1 MPILILI
8 PLACFVLCAALMR
21 PLLGRHGLG
30 GDWPAALI
38 VAALLVGVFVV
49 ACTELL
55 SLLGLLAFW
64 PVVAVWL
71 VLLAGLLLARR
82 RRWGLSEP
90 LEEESWLPGWCG
102 WRSWGAWCWVAAG
115 LIVLLALVVAMAS
128 PPNTHDAL
136 SYHLPRQVRWMQMGQ
151 VRHYATDDMRELSFP
166 PFAEF
171 VQMHTLLLTASD
183 AFVHLPQW
191 GAYALT
197 VLASALTC
205 RALGRAWAAPLA
217 ALLVACQPMA
227 YIQAASPK
235 NDPVLMFLMVVFGWL
250 AAAAL
255 VRGRCGLMHCLLMG
269 AALGLAAL
277 TKSTATVLMLPVCL
291 LVGVVLLYQHRAGAL
306 WRGTI
311 IAIVAAVL
319 VAGHTTRNIQ
329 AFGHPMGPL
338 NYEDGGF
345 SLSMERHDVAGIGS
359 NMLRNLALH
368 VVLNSTEQVARVEG
382 VVRAWHE
389 RLGWDPDDPQTTWG
403 GGYVGQVALNNEGR
417 VPAPI
422 HVVLVVVCLPLLLLA
437 LRRRDRGDWAASA
450 FWACG
455 VASFVLFVSLVKWNP
470 WHARL
475 HAPIIA
481 FLAAPTAIGLAR
493 ARGGAWAAATG
504 LAIGAP
510 VLAFLAWAAVVN
522 VDRPLHGPRGVLL
535 NPQQDITRWRSDV
548 AHRAGMQAVE
558 GLWRAPTG
566 PVSVL
571 AGDEEYNVLH
581 LMKSI
586 PGRRPLTH
594 IYASLGRTQA
604 KDPLWS
610 PPVAIITVYHAMPVR
625 AFGDR
630 VYERVSE
637 LSSLNL
643 YVLRPSLPP
652 RRPGESMATLTRYA
666 ALPEP
671 MAHGRMAPQ
680 HAGWR
685 TAHGLA
691 LPARGLGIPVPGDG
705 QPRTLLVAI
714 KPIAHPS
721 TSVIYSIGERVLHV
735 EPTLT
740 SEAYTI
746 AEIAVPGL
754 EKPGVLHVTF
764 PEAQAN
770 GAADA
775 VAVGWLQMPTNVE
788 LAAYDASITE
798 IATSLPSAQ

>member
-8 PLACFVLCAALMR
+8 PLACFVLCAALLR

-30 GDWPAALI
+30 GEWPAALI

-64 PVVAVWL
+64 PVVAAWL

-90 LEEESWLPGWCG
+90 LEEESWLPGWSG

-115 LIVLLALVVAMAS
+115 LVVLLALVVAMTS

-136 SYHLPRQVRWMQMGQ
+136 SYHLPRQLRWMQMGQ

-166 PFAEF
+166 PLAEF

-197 VLASALTC
+197 VLASAMTC
-205 RALGRAWAAPLA
+205 RALGRPSAAPLA

-235 NDPVLMFLMVVFGWL
+235 NDPVLMFMMVAFGWL
-250 AAAAL
+250 AAVAI
-255 VRGRCGLMHCLLMG
+255 VRGRCGLVHCLLLG
-269 AALGLAAL
+269 ATLGLAAL
-277 TKSTATVLMLPVCL
+277 TKSTAMVLLLPVCL
-291 LVGVVLLYQHRAGAL
+291 LVGALLLYQHRSGAL
-306 WRGTI
+306 WRGAVM
-311 IAIVAAVL
+311 AIVAAAL

-338 NYEDGGF
+338 KHEDGGF

-359 NMLRNLALH
+359 NLLRNLALH
-368 VVLNSTEQVARVEG
+368 AMLNSPEQVAAVER

-389 RLGWDPDDPQTTWG
+389 RLEWDADDPRTTWG

-422 HVVLVVVCLPLLLLA
+422 HVVLIVVCLPLLLLA
-437 LRRRDRGDWAASA
+437 LRRRDRGDWVPLA

-455 VASFVLFVSLVKWNP
+455 AASFVLFVSVVKWNP

-481 FLAAPTAIGLAR
+481 FLAAPTAVGLVR
-493 ARGGAWAAATG
+493 ARGGAWAAAAG
-504 LAIGAP
+504 LGIGAP

-535 NPQQDITRWRSDV
+535 NPQQDITRWRSHV
-548 AHRAGMQAVE
+548 AHRSSMPAVE
-558 GLWRAPTG
+558 GLWRAPSG
-566 PVSVL
+566 PVAVL
-571 AGDEEYNVLH
+571 AGDTEYNIMH
-581 LMKSI
+581 LMRGF
-586 PGRRPLTH
+586 PGQRPLTH
-594 IYASLGRTQA
+594 IHATLGRTQA
-604 KDPLWS
+604 VDPSWD
-610 PPVAIITVYHAMPVR
+610 PPVAIITAYHAMPAMVIEGR
-625 AFGDR
+625 AF
-630 VYERVSE
+630 ERVND

-643 YVLRPSLPP
+643 YVLRPGLPP
-652 RRPGESMATLTRYA
+652 RQVGGSIHGLARYA
-666 ALPEP
+666 ALDNPRN
-671 MAHGRMAPQ
+671 HGRMAQ
-680 HAGWR
+680 QNAFWG
-685 TAHGLA
+685 TAFGLV
-691 LPARGLGIPVPGDG
+691 LPARGLDIPVPGDG
-705 QPRTLLVAI
+705 QPRTLLVAF
-714 KPIAHPS
+714 KPMVHRS
-721 TSVIYSIGERVLHV
+721 TSVVYSIDGRVLHV

-740 SEAYTI
+740 RDAYTI

-754 EKPGVLHVTF
+754 DEPGVLRVTF

-770 GAADA
+770 GAVEA

-788 LAAYDASITE
+788 LAAYDASIAET
-798 IATSLPSAQ
+798 AASHPRAQ